1 LLVSIGMQPR
11 EAPWGGGNQF
21 GAALVRALTEAGDEV
36 VHDLSSPDIDLI
48 LLTEPRAE
56 LRTSTYTD
64 LDIVRYLRQVN
75 PRALVVHR
83 VNECDERKGSTGTNA
98 VLRRANFCADH
109 TLFVSAWLRGVHRRQ
124 GMRGRSNSVILN
136 GSDCR
141 VFNPE
146 GHRRWNR
153 EGPLK
158 LVTHHWSTSP
168 GKGIDIYR
176 KLDAMVGLPERR
188 DSLAFTY
195 IGNVSEGCRFEH
207 GTVRGPTHGPDLADA
222 LRANHVYV
230 TGSRNEPGS
239 NHQNEGANCGLPLL
253 YLDSASMSE
262 YCTGFGVAYT
272 AETFEQGLAEM
283 TRTYDHW
290 ADRMPS
296 YPHTAARMCAEY
308 RSLFT
313 ELVARGA
320 GDVNPARRRRWLRW
334 RLLMTPRL
342 RPVRAVLRRV
352 FRGEGESP

>member
-1 LLVSIGMQPR
+1 MRPR

-21 GAALVRALTEAGDEV
+21 GAALVCALNEAGDEV
-36 VHDLSSPDIDLI
+36 VHDLSSPEIDLI
-48 LLTEPRAE
+48 LLTEPRSE

-64 LDIVRYLRQVN
+64 VEIMQYLRQVN

-83 VNECDERKGSTGTNA
+83 VNECDERKNSTGTNA
-98 VLRRANFCADH
+98 VLRRANLCADH
-109 TLFVSAWLRGVHRRQ
+109 TVFVSAWLRGLHRRQ
-124 GMRGRSNSVILN
+124 GMRGRSNCVILN
-136 GSDCR
+136 GSDR
-141 VFNPE
+141 HVFNPE
-146 GHRRWNR
+146 GHRRWGH

-168 GKGIDIYR
+168 EKGFDIYR
-176 KLDAMVGLPERR
+176 KLDAMIGMPEHGE
-188 DSLAFTY
+188 SLAFTY
-195 IGNVSEGCRFEH
+195 VGNVPEGLRFEH
-207 GTVRGPTHGPDLADA
+207 STVRGAMHGSDLADA

-262 YCTGFGVAYT
+262 YGKGFGVAFT

-283 TRTYDHW
+283 VRTYDCW
-290 ADRMPS
+290 AEKMPA

-308 RSLFT
+308 RSLFA

-320 GDVNPARRRRWLRW
+320 GDVNPTRRRRWLRW
-334 RLLMTPRL
+334 RLLMSPRL
-342 RPVRAVLRRV
+342 RPVRTILGRLLRR
-352 FRGEGESP
+352 EGVTP